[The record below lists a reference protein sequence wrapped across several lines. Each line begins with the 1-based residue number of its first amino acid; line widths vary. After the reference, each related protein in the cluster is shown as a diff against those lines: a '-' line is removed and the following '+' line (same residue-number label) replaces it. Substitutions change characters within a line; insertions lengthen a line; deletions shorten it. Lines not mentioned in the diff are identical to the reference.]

1 MGFLSEIL
9 RNKSPKLKK
18 NSTKLLGSILILG
31 FLEVFRNSDVAA
43 SESENL
49 GKTKK
54 NHALR
59 VSLSISPISFLWLL

>member
-18 NSTKLLGSILILG
+18 NSTKLLGWILILG
-31 FLEVFRNSDVAA
+31 FLEVFRNSNVVA
-43 SESENL
+43 SKDENL